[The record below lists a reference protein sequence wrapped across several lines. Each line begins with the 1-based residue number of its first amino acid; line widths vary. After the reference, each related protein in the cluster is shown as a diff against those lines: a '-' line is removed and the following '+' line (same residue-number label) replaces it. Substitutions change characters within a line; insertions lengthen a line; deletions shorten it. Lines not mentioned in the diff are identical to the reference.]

1 MKYKKILVSAVVLS
15 VGILAVII
23 SRLDL
28 EQTGGVPKEV
38 VQNESLDEHSD
49 EHEDEQVIELTEEQ
63 INEIGIKLATA
74 GSGKLEIYVNLLGE
88 VAVNSDRMAHIVPAV
103 PGIVRQVVK
112 NVGDTVV
119 AGEVIAWLEST
130 KLGGAKV
137 EYLARQSE
145 ISCCS
150 IELVRAQEV
159 YDNTMKLLETLKSS
173 PSLETLQNM
182 NGSAMGMNR
191 SLLVSSY
198 AEFTFARETYLREK
212 DLYEKKIS
220 SKEDFLKA
228 ESAFKKADAQYA
240 AMQDSVNFEVYRDLL
255 EARLA
260 QNTREIELKAAEQ
273 LLYVLGLTTEDVND
287 LAVLS
292 KNQSQRAQ
300 EEECNDPNCTEC
312 AAKSVFNGQGADFS
326 NLLITNEK
334 LAWYPIRSPFDGT
347 IIDKHITLGEVVKD
361 DSEVF
366 LVADLNTVWV
376 DLHVYQKDLM
386 TIHKGQKV
394 VISAGQTMPDTESV
408 INYVGPVV
416 GKDSRTV
423 LARVVVSNES
433 GMFRP
438 GLYVT
443 AKVLV
448 DDVEADIVLPKE
460 AVQTLNGEKCVFIK
474 DAHGF
479 EPVFVTIGRSDADYV
494 EVTAGLK
501 PGRQYV
507 TKGAFELKA
516 RIITSTLGSH
526 AGHGH

>member
-1 MKYKKILVSAVVLS
+1 MKNKKILISAVVLS
-15 VGILAVII
+15 VGILAVIVT
-23 SRLDL
+23 RLGL
-28 EQTGGVPKEV
+28 EQAAGVSKEP
-38 VQNESLDEHSD
+38 VQTEAHDEHD
-49 EHEDEQVIELTEEQ
+49 DEQVIELTEEQ
-63 INEIGIKLATA
+63 INEIGVKLATA
-74 GSGKLEIYVNLLGE
+74 GSGKLEIYVNLAGE
-88 VAVNSDRMAHIVPAV
+88 VTLNSDRKAHIVPTV
-103 PGIVRQVVK
+103 PGIVRRVVK
-112 NVGDTVV
+112 DIGDNVV

-145 ISCCS
+145 VSCCS
-150 IELVRAQEV
+150 IELTRAQEV
-159 YDNTMKLLETLKSS
+159 YDNTMKLLEALKSS
-173 PSLETLQNM
+173 PSLETLQTM

-198 AEFTFARETYLREK
+198 AEYTFARETYLREK
-212 DLYEKKIS
+212 DLYEKKVS

-240 AMQDSVNFEVYRDLL
+240 ATRDSVDFEIYRNLL
-255 EARLA
+255 EARRA
-260 QNTREIELKAAEQ
+260 QDTREIELKAAEQ
-273 LLYVLGLTTEDVND
+273 LLYVLGLSAEDVND

-292 KNQSQRAQ
+292 KNQSLQAE
-300 EEECNDPNCTEC
+300 EEECTDPNCTEC
-312 AAKSVFNGQGADFS
+312 AAKSAAKGRDADVS
-326 NLLITNEK
+326 GLRITNEK
-334 LAWYPIRSPFDGT
+334 LAWYPIRSPFEGT

-366 LVADLNTVWV
+366 VVADLNTVWV

-416 GKDSRTV
+416 GNDSRTA
-423 LARVVVSNES
+423 LARVVVSNKS

-438 GLYVT
+438 GMYVT

-448 DDVEADIVLPKE
+448 ADVEADIVLPKE
-460 AVQTLNGEKCVFIK
+460 AVQTLNDKKCVFVK

-501 PGRQYV
+501 AGRQYV